1 MDMLT
6 GLAYRN
12 DCEMV
17 SDDGRVRLKRLAEI
31 LPSTAR
37 QVLVVCN
44 PNAGQRSGRRHVE
57 ELVSQLE
64 TLGMQAQIVTDL
76 DELTTKSTEL
86 SARRQLRAV
95 VAAGGDGTAAEVVNR
110 TPPGTPLALLPTGTE
125 NLLAKYLDNP
135 TDPSEMAQWVAEG
148 VTVRLDVGRASG
160 RIFLLMISAGFDAE
174 VVRRLAETRQG
185 NISHWSYVKPILS
198 TIRSYSYPELRLYCD
213 DPVADEKVA
222 TNRVLTARW
231 AFAFNLPAYAFG
243 MRFTPG
249 ASGTDQRLDV
259 CTFQRGSFFAGLK
272 YLIHVLTKRHPRL
285 PDCEIFQCSKL
296 RIESDRPVAYQLDG
310 DPAGQLPVDVEILTG
325 RLQVVTGGQTA
336 ERLGFEVPTFN
347 D

>member
-1 MDMLT
+1 MDNLT

-12 DCEMV
+12 DCEIV

-44 PNAGQRSGRRHVE
+44 PNAGQRSGRHNVE

-64 TLGMQAQIVTDL
+64 TRGMQAQVVTDL

-86 SARRQLRAV
+86 LARRQLRAI

-110 TPPGTPLALLPTGTE
+110 TPPETPLALLPTGTE
-125 NLLAKYLDNP
+125 NLLAKYLNNP
-135 TDPSEMAQWVAEG
+135 TAPSEVARWVAEG
-148 VTVRLDVGRASG
+148 VTVRLDVALASG

-174 VVRRLAETRQG
+174 VVRRLDESRQG
-185 NISHWSYVKPILS
+185 NISHWSYVKPILAA
-198 TIRSYSYPELRLYCD
+198 IRSYSYPELRLYCD
-213 DPVADEKVA
+213 DPASGEKA
-222 TNRVLTARW
+222 TMDQAKVARW

-259 CTFQRGSFFAGLK
+259 CTFQRGSFLAGLK

-285 PDCEIFQCSKL
+285 SDCEIFQCSKL

-310 DPAGQLPVDVEILTG
+310 DPAGQLPVDVEILAG